1 MAFGQLKGPDSTAN
15 AKLSPERQMA
25 KMRENA
31 RSGGGGYGY
40 RNEPRPPVEAPV
52 VPASQDAGTSDDGQ
66 KTDKGIMLELTP
78 DANDKDME
86 HLLGILREKGFK
98 TALKALEEI
107 DNPHLEDDFHRL
119 LVQYKKEGHAI
130 PGLDPADPIAKALDF
145 VLLEVAVPESGAGKA
160 GGSLKDII
168 TQMEQFYQA
177 VIPAV
182 AIPDVYFLKDLQR
195 RKAIHKEHF
204 AMEIAVS
211 HTNEFAIFYLAVPR
225 KKRDFFE
232 KQIFAIFPRARVTE
246 KKDDYNPFN
255 QFGATEIAYAEYK
268 RPAPLP
274 LKTIDDFTYDP
285 LNITLASLSKIAQE
299 GEGASIQITVAGASD
314 YHTKRMLKVLHDL
327 NEGKKSHGYIFLD
340 HMYEQPE
347 PLWRQFL
354 VGAAKEAKD
363 MMKSSSGGHGGGGGG
378 GHDKHVDTLT
388 VEAVNKKIKS
398 VIVGV
403 NIRVVASA
411 RTKER
416 AKAIIAEI
424 EGTFGQ
430 YEDAK
435 GNRLKFHSPHGKSA
449 KRKLMREFIFRLFD
463 RDAHESVIEQIIWEF
478 TKKVPTPMVE
488 GSTLMPM
495 NLTELSTMFHWTI
508 AGGTASREA
517 KTSSAK
523 LAPAPPGLPQI
534 GITIGRNRYS
544 NIETMVHFSDDDRLR
559 HMYTIGQTGTG
570 KTNFLKHMIMQD
582 IERGAGVCFIDP
594 HGVDVQEILSR
605 IPKERYDDVIYFDP
619 AHTARPMGLNMLEYD
634 PRFPEQKTFVVDE
647 MFKIFKKLYGDV
659 PEAFGPIFE
668 QYFRNATLLVLEDP
682 ETGSTLMDIS
692 RVLAD
697 DNFRA
702 LKLSRSRNS
711 VVNHFWEDIAENVRG
726 EGDLRNVVPYITSK
740 FDIFIANEIMRPI
753 VGQQRSAFNFKD
765 IMDNKKILLVNLS
778 KGRLG
783 DLNAN
788 LLGLV
793 IVGKIMMTALARTD
807 YLHTNPP
814 NFYLYIDEFQ
824 NVTTNTI
831 ATILSEARKF
841 RLSLTI
847 AHQYI
852 SQLSKEIKES
862 VFGNVG
868 TMATFRVGTE
878 DAEFLSKQYQPVF
891 ETTDFFKLDNF
902 HAYVKLLAGGK
913 PVSPFSIET
922 IPFQN
927 GDQVNMEAL
936 KQMSY
941 QRYGRARDAVEEE
954 INIKY
959 NQMREAQKDQ
969 GV

>member
-1 MAFGQLKGPDSTAN
+1 MAFGQLKGPDSTSN

-31 RSGGGGYGY
+31 RSGGGGGYGY
-40 RNEPRPPVEAPV
+40 RNEPRPPIESPV
-52 VPASQDAGTSDDGQ
+52 IPASSGIDGVQ
-66 KTDKGIMLELTP
+66 PPAPAEKGIILELTP

-86 HLLGILREKGFK
+86 HLLGVLREKGFSA
-98 TALKALEEI
+98 ALKALEEM

-119 LVQYKKEGHAI
+119 LVQYKKEGHQI
-130 PGLDPADPIAKALDF
+130 PGLDPDDPMSQSLDT
-145 VLLEVAVPESGAGKA
+145 VLLEVAVPETGSGKP
-160 GGSLKDII
+160 GGSLKEVVV
-168 TQMEQFYQA
+168 QMEQFYQA
-177 VIPAV
+177 VIPQI
-182 AIPDVYFLKDLQR
+182 AIPDVYFLKDFQK
-195 RKAIHKEHF
+195 RKSIHKQHF
-204 AMEIAVS
+204 TMEIAVS
-211 HTNEFAIFYLAVPR
+211 HTNEDAVFYLSVPR
-225 KKRDFFE
+225 AKRDFFE

-246 KKDDYNPFN
+246 KKDDYNAFN
-255 QFGATEIAYAEYK
+255 QFGYTAVASAMYK
-268 RPAPLP
+268 RPAPMP
-274 LKTIDDFTYDP
+274 IKTIDDFSYDP
-285 LNITLASLSKIAQE
+285 LNIILASLSKIAQE
-299 GEGASIQITVAGASD
+299 GEGAAVQITVAAAGD
-314 YHTKRMLKVLHDL
+314 YHTKRMRKVLDDL
-327 NEGKKSHGYIFLD
+327 NKGAKSPGYIFLD
-340 HMYEQPE
+340 HMYEAPE

-354 VGAAKEAKD
+354 VAAKKEATD
-363 MMKSSSGGHGGGGGG
+363 IVKSAGSSGGEKKAA
-378 GHDKHVDTLT
+378 DKHVDSIT
-388 VEAVNKKIKS
+388 VEAVNKKLKS

-403 NIRVVASA
+403 NVRIAASA

-416 AKAIIAEI
+416 ASAILSEL
-424 EGTFGQ
+424 ESSFGQ

-435 GNRLKFHSPHGKSA
+435 GNRFKFKIAKSPKE
-449 KRKLMREFIFRLFD
+449 KRKLLRQFIFRLFD
-463 RDAHESVIEQIIWEF
+463 RDAHEALFPQLIREF
-478 TKKVPTPMVE
+478 SKKVPTPQME
-488 GSTLMPM
+488 GSPVMPM
-495 NLTELSTMFHWTI
+495 NLQELSTLFHWAI

-523 LAPAPPGLPQI
+523 LSPAPPGLPQQ

-544 NIETMVHFSDDDRLR
+544 NIETMVHFGDEDRLR

-570 KTNFLKHMIMQD
+570 KTSFLKHMILQD

-594 HGVDVQEILSR
+594 HGVDVQEILSL

-619 AHTARPMGLNMLEYD
+619 AYTQRPMGLNMLEYD

-753 VGQQRSAFNFKD
+753 VGQQRSAFDFKD
-765 IMDNKKILLVNLS
+765 IMDNRKILLVNLS

-783 DLNAN
+783 DLNSN

-878 DAEFLSKQYQPVF
+878 DAEFMAKQYQPVF
-891 ETTDFFKLDNF
+891 DTPDFFKLDNR
-902 HAYVKLLAGGK
+902 HAYLKLLAGGK
-913 PVSPFSIET
+913 PITPFSIET
-922 IPFQN
+922 IHFQS
-927 GDQVNMEAL
+927 GDPLNMEAL

-941 QRYGRARDAVEEE
+941 QRFGRNRDAVEEE
-954 INIKY
+954 INTKY
-959 NQMREAQKDQ
+959 NQMRDAQT
-969 GV
+969 GGGAI

>member
-1 MAFGQLKGPDSTAN
+1 MAGFSGAKGPDAKMGE

-25 KMRENA
+25 KMREQA
-31 RSGGGGYGY
+31 RSGGYGGGY
-40 RNEPRPPVEAPV
+40 RNEPRPPMEAPV
-52 VPASQDAGTSDDGQ
+52 LPSAEAHQELAEEKQ
-66 KTDKGIMLELTP
+66 QGITLELTP
-78 DANDKDME
+78 DSNDKDME
-86 HLLGILREKGFK
+86 HLLGIMRSKGFDE
-98 TALKALEEI
+98 ALKELDRI
-107 DNPHLEDDFHRL
+107 DTPHLEDDFHRL
-119 LVQYKKEGHAI
+119 LVQYKKEGHKI
-130 PGLDPADPIAKALDF
+130 PGLKKDDPIYKALDM
-145 VLLEVAVPESGAGKA
+145 VLLEVAVPSTEAGKP
-160 GGSLKDII
+160 GSSLKEVVG
-168 TQMEQFYQA
+168 QMQQFLQS
-177 VIPAV
+177 VIPYV
-182 AIPDVYFLKDLQR
+182 SIPDVHFFKDLQQ
-195 RKAIHKEHF
+195 RKKIHKEHF
-204 AMEIAVS
+204 AIEIAVS
-211 HTNEFAIFYLAVPR
+211 HSSEDAVFYLAVPR
-225 KKRDFFE
+225 DKRDFFE
-232 KQIFAIFPRARVTE
+232 KQLFAIFPKARVTE

-255 QFGATEIAYAEYK
+255 QFGATEAAYAIYK

-274 LKTIDDFTYDP
+274 LKTSDEFSFDP
-285 LNITLASLSKIAQE
+285 INVTLGALSKIAQE
-299 GEGASIQITVAGASD
+299 GEGVAIQITISGAGD
-314 YHTKRMLKVLHDL
+314 YHTKRMRKVLDDL
-327 NEGKKSHGYIFLD
+327 NGGKYHAHEVFVYHK
-340 HMYEQPE
+340 YEEPL
-347 PLWRQFL
+347 PLWRQTIDV
-354 VGAAKEAKD
+354 VGKEIKD
-363 MMKSSSGGHGGGGGG
+363 AMKSKGGEG
-378 GHDKHVDTLT
+378 GHDKHVDQIA
-388 VEAVNKKIKS
+388 VDAVNKKLKHP
-398 VIVGV
+398 IVGV
-403 NIRVVASA
+403 NIRVVTSA
-411 RTKER
+411 RTHDRAAAMLKEL
-416 AKAIIAEI
+416 
-424 EGTFGQ
+424 EGVFGQ
-430 YEDAK
+430 YDDPK
-435 GNRLKFHSPHGKSA
+435 GNRFKFHAPHSREEKA
-449 KRKLMREFIFRLFD
+449 ELMRQFIFRLFD
-463 RDAHESVIEQIIWEF
+463 RDPHESLFQQWWWEL
-478 TKKVPTPMVE
+478 TNKIATPMVE
-488 GSTLMPM
+488 ESALMPM
-495 NLTELSTMFHWTI
+495 NLEEVSTMFHFAI

-523 LAPAPPGLPQI
+523 LAPAPPGLPQAGIVI
-534 GITIGRNRYS
+534 GKNRYS
-544 NIETMVHFSDDDRLR
+544 NIETTIHFGPEDRLR

-570 KTNFLKHMIMQD
+570 KTTFLKNMIIQD
-582 IERGAGVCFIDP
+582 IENGEGLCFIDP

-619 AHTARPMGLNMLEYD
+619 AYTPRPMGLNMLEYD

-697 DNFRA
+697 DDFRA

-711 VVNHFWEDIAENVRG
+711 IVNHFWEDIAENVRG

-793 IVGKIMMTALARTD
+793 MVGKIMMTALARTD
-807 YLHTNPP
+807 YLHLNPP

-852 SQLSKEIKES
+852 DQLTPEIKNS

-868 TMATFRVGTE
+868 TLATFRVGSN
-878 DAEFLSKQYQPVF
+878 DAEYLAKQYAPVF
-891 ETTDFFKLDNF
+891 DANDMVRLDNF

-913 PVSPFSIET
+913 PIPPFSIET
-922 IPFQN
+922 LAFRN
-927 GDQVNMEAL
+927 GDPLNMDAL

-941 QRYGRARDAVEEE
+941 QRYGRARDAIEEE
-954 INIKY
+954 IHRKY
-959 NQMREAQKDQ
+959 NAMREAEKR
-969 GV
+969 GGA